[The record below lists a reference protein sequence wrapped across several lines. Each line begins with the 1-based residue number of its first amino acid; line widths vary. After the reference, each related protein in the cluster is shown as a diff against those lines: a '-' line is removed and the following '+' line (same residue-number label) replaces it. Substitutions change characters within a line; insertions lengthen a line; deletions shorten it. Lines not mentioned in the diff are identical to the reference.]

1 MNRRKNIDKGV
12 KETKIKRDK
21 NKVLHRELANTMF
34 EEAKKELI
42 PLMQNKV
49 NEIAKKIEE
58 LVGKDKG
65 LITTQIELIIGNRSL
80 YEIAS
85 GTIQKSFTPEELMIG
100 LEMYRQV
107 IAKVNEK
114 VVYPPSIFTF
124 CSFIG
129 ITSTTYNN
137 YKSDPDRAEVIQMIE
152 DYISGI
158 QFTSAQIGKIK
169 EITTIFGMKAIHGFY
184 ENPAPVIIKNDI
196 KLDIDEIQSQL
207 KALNKGKAIEVEY
220 EE

>member
-49 NEIAKKIEE
+49 NEIAEKMEE

-184 ENPAPVIIKNDI
+184 ENPTPVIIKNDI

>member
-49 NEIAKKIEE
+49 NEIAEKMEE

-85 GTIQKSFTPEELMIG
+85 GNIQKSFTPEELMIG

>member
-49 NEIAKKIEE
+49 NEIAKKMEE

-184 ENPAPVIIKNDI
+184 ENPTPVIIKNDI

>member
-65 LITTQIELIIGNRSL
+65 LITTQIELIIGNRIL

>member
-49 NEIAKKIEE
+49 NEIAEKMEE

-137 YKSDPDRAEVIQMIE
+137 YKRDPDRAEVIQMIE

>member
-1 MNRRKNIDKGV
+1 MNRRKNIEKGV

-49 NEIAKKIEE
+49 NEIAKKMEE

>member
-42 PLMQNKV
+42 PLMQNKI
-49 NEIAKKIEE
+49 NEIAKKMEE

-184 ENPAPVIIKNDI
+184 ENPTPVIIKNDI

>member
-49 NEIAKKIEE
+49 NEIAEKMEE

>member
-49 NEIAKKIEE
+49 NEIAKKMEE

-207 KALNKGKAIEVEY
+207 KALNKGKSIEVEY

>member
-49 NEIAKKIEE
+49 NEIAKKMEE

-65 LITTQIELIIGNRSL
+65 LITPQIELIIGNRSL

-196 KLDIDEIQSQL
+196 KLDIDEIQSQI